1 MLPKR
6 TGLRGGGRQLTPT
19 LTPTPIPT
27 LTLTLTLTLTQA
39 FEVTVVGARE
49 RVDDRWLESAKE
61 TEGLDVDNVY
71 LRFPGIKV
79 MLQWLE
85 AARLVQRMA
94 QQVKLDEASR
104 EWRLKEVLILALALA
119 LPLALPL
126 TLPLTLTLTLTLGRL
141 HCHAVGHARPPVPDR
156 LPGTAQQGAWK
167 HGGGKQCAP
176 SGGC

>member
-1 MLPKR
+1 M
-6 TGLRGGGRQLTPT
+6 
-19 LTPTPIPT
+19 
-27 LTLTLTLTLTQA
+27 
-39 FEVTVVGARE
+39 TVVGARE

-119 LPLALPL
+119 LALPL
-126 TLPLTLTLTLTLGRL
+126 ALTLTLTLTHNPHPRSPALPCSRACAAASPGSRSRNCSARRVETLRRETVRPLRRL
-141 HCHAVGHARPPVPDR
+141 LRSELRLRPRPGPRGH
-156 LPGTAQQGAWK
+156 
-167 HGGGKQCAP
+167 
-176 SGGC
+176 